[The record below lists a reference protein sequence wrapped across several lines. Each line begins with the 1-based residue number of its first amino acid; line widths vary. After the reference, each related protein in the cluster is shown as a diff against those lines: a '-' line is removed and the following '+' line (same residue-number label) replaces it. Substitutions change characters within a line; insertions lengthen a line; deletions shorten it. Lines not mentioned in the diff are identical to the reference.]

1 MNANTLYYGDC
12 LDWMGQWP
20 DQSVDL
26 IYLDPPF
33 NSNADYNML
42 YSNAA
47 GGAQYRAFNDT
58 WYWDEGAA
66 DRYAVYESAPGR
78 PARSAVLGMYQIF
91 GRSGMLAYLTYMAD
105 RLEQLHRLLRPTGSI
120 YLHCDPTASHGLKL
134 LMDSIF
140 GRENFRNEIQWKR
153 YGAHNDVGQGSRH
166 FGRVHDKLLFYG
178 KSAKSTW
185 DQVFVPLDPQYVK
198 STYRHVDPETGRQ
211 FTTTPMTGPGGV
223 AKGNPVY
230 EWNGHTRSWR
240 YSKTTMQKLHDEGRI
255 YYSRTGYARRKL
267 YLDESRGVPV
277 QDVWN
282 DIPSLAGGHK
292 ERLGYPTQKPI
303 ALLERIVRAS
313 SNPGDLVLDP
323 FCGCGSAIEAA
334 HKLKRRWVGID
345 ISSFAIDLIR
355 NERMKGMR
363 IPTRGIPQ
371 DVESA
376 RKMAREQP
384 FAFESWAVS
393 RLPGFAPNTKQVADG
408 GVDGRA
414 MLATKPEDFDS
425 RLALAQVKG
434 GKFSLSALRDFIGVA
449 NRDKAALGCYVTLDP
464 VNTPAAR
471 AEVAGLGKIRVEG
484 REFRRMSL
492 WPIADY
498 FDGRLPVLPNM
509 TDPYTGRPIAP
520 SLFR

>member
-1 MNANTLYYGDC
+1 
-12 LDWMGQWP
+12 MGQWP

-66 DRYAVYESAPGR
+66 DRYAVYESAPVR

-178 KSAKSTW
+178 KGAKSTW

-313 SNPGDLVLDP
+313 SSPGDLAA
-323 FCGCGSAIEAA
+323 CG
-334 HKLKRRWVGID
+334 
-345 ISSFAIDLIR
+345 
-355 NERMKGMR
+355 
-363 IPTRGIPQ
+363 
-371 DVESA
+371 
-376 RKMAREQP
+376 
-384 FAFESWAVS
+384 
-393 RLPGFAPNTKQVADG
+393 
-408 GVDGRA
+408 
-414 MLATKPEDFDS
+414 
-425 RLALAQVKG
+425 
-434 GKFSLSALRDFIGVA
+434 
-449 NRDKAALGCYVTLDP
+449 
-464 VNTPAAR
+464 
-471 AEVAGLGKIRVEG
+471 
-484 REFRRMSL
+484 
-492 WPIADY
+492 
-498 FDGRLPVLPNM
+498 
-509 TDPYTGRPIAP
+509 
-520 SLFR
+520 